1 MSDYTQDNLLFT
13 VLTPLGKDK
22 LLFKSLQGTE
32 QLSDLFHFQIEM
44 LSQSSTIDFNDII
57 NQPITIQ
64 VEFAPQHVRY
74 FNGIVTR
81 FTQAGS
87 EARFT
92 IYHAEIRPWLWQLT
106 LTKNCRIFQNRSVP
120 EIIKQV
126 FNDLG
131 FKDYRFSL
139 IFPYDQRTY
148 CVQYEETAFNF
159 VSRLMED
166 EGIFYF
172 FEHAEDKHILVIA
185 DDLVVHQPCPGID
198 TARFWQISNETQ
210 PEDVITQC
218 QFSQQMTTGEYAIDD
233 FNFESP
239 RLDLKN
245 SIDALPFQRGSDL
258 RIYEYP
264 AGFEKLDQGQRKV
277 TKRIESYA
285 IEYQLLEGQG
295 YVFSFTAGYQ
305 FTLTGHSRRELN
317 AKYVLR
323 WVSHSLSLTHYTN
336 TFQAFPAHFSFRTP
350 ITTPKPKIISPQT
363 AIVTGPPGEEI
374 YSDQYGRIKVQFHW
388 DQEGQYDD
396 NSSCWIRVSQISAGQ
411 GWGNLWIP
419 RIGQEVVVSFL
430 NGDPDMPLVIGN
442 VYNGQQQPPY
452 QLPGDQTKS
461 TIKSNSSKGGGGF
474 NEIRFEDKA
483 GSEEVFIHAQKDL
496 NQIVKNDLS
505 QEVKNDKSIS
515 IGRHLMEQVKG
526 AVTSLVIGQLTKT
539 VVGNITK
546 LFQANVQKTVL
557 GSEMNVTA
565 LNLNQEV
572 GGNYVLKVKGDV
584 TIEASGKVT
593 IKGAEI
599 HLNP

>member
-22 LLFKSLQGTE
+22 LLFKSLQGEE
-32 QLSDLFHFQIEM
+32 QLSGLFHFQIEI
-44 LSQSSTIDFNDII
+44 LSQSSTIDFNAII

-81 FTQAGS
+81 FTQVGS
-87 EARFT
+87 DARFT

-106 LTKNCRIFQNRSVP
+106 LTKNCHIFQNRTVP

-126 FNDLG
+126 FEDLG
-131 FKDYRFSL
+131 FKNYRFSL
-139 IFPYDQRTY
+139 LFPYDQRIY
-148 CVQYEETAFNF
+148 CVQYEETAFHF

-166 EGIFYF
+166 EGMFYF
-172 FEHAEDKHILVIA
+172 FEHTEDKHTLIIA
-185 DDLVVHQPCPGID
+185 DDLGVHQPCPGINQ
-198 TARFWQISNETQ
+198 ARYWRISNETQ

-233 FNFESP
+233 FNFENP

-245 SIDALPFQRGSDL
+245 SIEALPFQRGSDL

-264 AGFEKLDQGQRKV
+264 AGFEQLEQGQRKV
-277 TKRIESYA
+277 TKRIESHA
-285 IEYQLLEGQG
+285 IDYQVLEGQG
-295 YVFSFTAGYQ
+295 YMFSFTSGYQ
-305 FTLTGHSRRELN
+305 FTLTGHPRRELN

-336 TFQAFPAHFSFRTP
+336 AFQAFPAHFSFRTP

-396 NSSCWIRVSQISAGQ
+396 KSSCWIRVSQISAGQ

-419 RIGQEVVVSFL
+419 RIGQEVVVSFE
-430 NGDPDMPLVIGN
+430 NGDPDKPLVIGN

-452 QLPGDQTKS
+452 QLPGEQTKS
-461 TIKSNSSKGGGGF
+461 TIKSNTSKGGGGF

-483 GSEEVFIHAQKDL
+483 GQEELFVHAQKDF
-496 NQIVKNDLS
+496 N

-546 LFQANVQKTVL
+546 LFKANVQKTVL
-557 GSEMNVTA
+557 GSETNMTA
-565 LNLNQEV
+565 LDLNQEV